1 MLAPSIILY
10 IMIYGQVAPS
20 ACITCSAVFKSMCH
34 ICPEIGPDKFFFL
47 WCRLFFFSPTF
58 ILEYLQRGM
67 LRPGLLEL
75 LAHMR
80 SVGATIV
87 VYTHSEE
94 KWCVCACVCACVR
107 ACVRVSSAKKKNEAQ
122 TQKHTDTDRCHLS
135 SGGI

>member
-1 MLAPSIILY
+1 MAKAHLHPAIPAARCSR
-10 IMIYGQVAPS
+10 
-20 ACITCSAVFKSMCH
+20 ACVSYVLKQALTS
-34 ICPEIGPDKFFFL
+34 FFFV
-47 WCRLFFFSPTF
+47 WCRFFFFSPTF

-94 KWCVCACVCACVR
+94 KWCV
-107 ACVRVSSAKKKNEAQ
+107 
-122 TQKHTDTDRCHLS
+122 
-135 SGGI
+135 